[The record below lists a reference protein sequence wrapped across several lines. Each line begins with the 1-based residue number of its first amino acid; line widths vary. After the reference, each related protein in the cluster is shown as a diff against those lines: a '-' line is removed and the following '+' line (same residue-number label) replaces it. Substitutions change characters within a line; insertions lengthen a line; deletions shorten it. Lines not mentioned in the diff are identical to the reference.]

1 MPDNNDRLLDIL
13 KKEYELYEELYKI
26 AGEKKDILL
35 KEDIDQLAELVS
47 EEEGLLLELKELEE
61 ERLSLEMDSIH
72 LKDEFIELKKQLKNL
87 AESLKQR
94 NYLNSKLI
102 DNSLSLINLNLNLI
116 KDYGGKKIYDKKG
129 LVAQQANAFVNKK
142 A

>member
-1 MPDNNDRLLDIL
+1 MPDNHDRLLDIL

-129 LVAQQANAFVNKK
+129 LVAQQASAFINKR

>member
-1 MPDNNDRLLDIL
+1 MPDNHDRLLDIL

-72 LKDEFIELKKQLKNL
+72 LKDEFIELKKQLKN
-87 AESLKQR
+87 
-94 NYLNSKLI
+94 
-102 DNSLSLINLNLNLI
+102 
-116 KDYGGKKIYDKKG
+116 G
-129 LVAQQANAFVNKK
+129 
-142 A
+142 

>member
-1 MPDNNDRLLDIL
+1 MPDNHDRLLDIL

-102 DNSLSLINLNLNLI
+102 NNSLSLINLNLNLI

-129 LVAQQANAFVNKK
+129 LVAQQASAFINKR

>member
-1 MPDNNDRLLDIL
+1 MPDNNERYMEIL
-13 KKEYELYEELYKI
+13 KKEYELYEELYRI

-129 LVAQQANAFVNKK
+129 LVAQQASAFINKR

>member
-1 MPDNNDRLLDIL
+1 MPDNNERYMEIL
-13 KKEYELYEELYKI
+13 KKEYELYEELYRI

-35 KEDIDQLAELVS
+35 KEEVDQLAGLVE

-129 LVAQQANAFVNKK
+129 LVAQQASAFINKR

>member
-1 MPDNNDRLLDIL
+1 MPDNHDRLLDIL

-47 EEEGLLLELKELEE
+47 EEEGLLLKLKELEE

-129 LVAQQANAFVNKK
+129 LVAQQASAFINKR